1 MRLLEATEKY
11 QHISFDLW
19 LTLIKSNPEYK
30 VRRNRLFKDF
40 FEINQPI
47 ETVAAAIRK
56 FDVLTNSINEK
67 VTKNFD
73 TSEIYCLI
81 LDHLGVAVD
90 SYSRQQ
96 LTDFYEQTDAL
107 LMQYKPL
114 LLQDSLPNFLNQLVD
129 EGKTLNIL
137 SNTAFIKG
145 SSLRKIIEHYQLTS
159 YFAFQVYSD
168 EVGFSKPGTQIYD
181 YAYSHIQQIGNIQK
195 HEVLH
200 VGDNKVSDYDGALA
214 YGFGA
219 YLLTQETIYESK
231 LQSLQNHRSA

>member
-11 QHISFDLW
+11 KHISFDLW

-30 VRRNRLFKDF
+30 LHRNRLFKEF
-40 FEINQPI
+40 FAISQPI
-47 ETVAAAIRK
+47 ETISAAIRK

-73 TSEIYCLI
+73 TYEIYYLI
-81 LDHLGVAVD
+81 LDHLGVPID
-90 SYSRQQ
+90 SYNRPQ
-96 LTDFYEQTDAL
+96 LAQFYLETEAL

-114 LLQDSLPNFLNQLVD
+114 LLQDSLPNFLQQLVAD
-129 EGKTLNIL
+129 GKTLNIL

-145 SSLRKIIEHYQLTS
+145 SSLRKIIEHYEMAP
-159 YFAFQVYSD
+159 YFAFQLYSD
-168 EVGFSKPGTQIYD
+168 EVGFSKPGFQIYEN
-181 YAYSHIQQIGNIQK
+181 AYSHIQQLGNIEKQ
-195 HEVLH
+195 EVLH

-214 YGFGA
+214 YGFNA

-231 LQSLQNHRSA
+231 LQSPQNYRSA